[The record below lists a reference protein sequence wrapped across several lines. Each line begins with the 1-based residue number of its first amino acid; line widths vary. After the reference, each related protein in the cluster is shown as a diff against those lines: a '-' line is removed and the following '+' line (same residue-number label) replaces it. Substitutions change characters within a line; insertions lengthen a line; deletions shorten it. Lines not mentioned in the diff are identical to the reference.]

1 MVAEFNFIRLEEVL
15 SRILRH
21 PLMQSMD
28 YETGIQYTVDFLQ
41 TIGFPQIFIEKNVC
55 VNIKDYRALLP
66 CDLVQI
72 LQVKDA
78 KSNRYLRSMS
88 SSVYDKDRNNLTFK
102 TQGNIIYTSFKE
114 GDIEIY
120 YKAIPI
126 DENEVPLIPD
136 HPIFLKALELYIK
149 KEWFTILFDTGKI
162 NNQILQN
169 TQQEY
174 AFKVAQC
181 NNMFI
186 IPSVSEM
193 QTITNML
200 NRLLPD
206 NRQFET
212 GFKNL
217 GVKEELR
224 KTYGN

>member
-1 MVAEFNFIRLEEVL
+1 MVNEFNFIRLEEVL

-41 TIGFPQIFIEKNVC
+41 TVGYPQTYIEKHKCLEVC
-55 VNIKDYRALLP
+55 DYRALLP
-66 CDLVQI
+66 CDLIQI
-72 LQVKDA
+72 LQVKDV
-78 KSNRYLRSMS
+78 KSERYLTNMS
-88 SSVYDKDRNNLTFK
+88 SSVYDKSKNNLTYK

-114 GDIEIY
+114 GNIEVY

-149 KEWFTILFDTGKI
+149 KEWFTILFDTGVI
-162 NNQILQN
+162 NQGVLQN

-181 NNMFI
+181 NNLFV

-200 NRLLPD
+200 NNMLLS
-206 NRQFET
+206 NKQFEQ
-212 GFKNL
+212 GFKRL
-217 GVKEELR
+217 GNKI
-224 KTYGN
+224 

>member
-1 MVAEFNFIRLEEVL
+1 MVTEFNYIRLEEVI

-21 PLMQSMD
+21 PLLQQMD

-41 TIGFPQIFIEKNVC
+41 TVGFPQTYINKFECID
-55 VNIKDYRALLP
+55 IKDYRALLP
-66 CDLVQI
+66 ADLIQI
-72 LQVKDA
+72 EQIKCT
-78 KSNRYLRSMS
+78 KTNKYLRSMS
-88 SSVYDKDRNNLTFK
+88 KSVFDKDKVNLTYK

-114 GDIEIY
+114 GNIEIY

-126 DENEVPLIPD
+126 DENGVPLIPD
-136 HPIFLKALELYIK
+136 NPIFLKALELYIK
-149 KEWFTILFDTGKI
+149 KEWFTIMFDLGKI
-162 NNQILQN
+162 SQQVLHN

-181 NNMFI
+181 TNMFI

-200 NRLLPD
+200 NTLLP
-206 NRQFET
+206 NKRHFEQ

-217 GVKEELR
+217 GNKEELR
-224 KTYGN
+224 KNYGK